1 MLNFILQSENYSDI
15 VVINDA
21 TFGPSRFAKNDD
33 MNIIIKTGATHRR
46 SSNMADD
53 VFSDEPSDAY
63 RKLNTKVENNISD
76 SVPLIRKKRH
86 TGTATINTPTIKYSI
101 FLNISLICSFIKSVI
116 IVTNTIP
123 QIISPLFTRINA
135 QIPKHIP

>member
-1 MLNFILQSENYSDI
+1 M
-15 VVINDA
+15 INDA

-33 MNIIIKTGATHRR
+33 MNIIIKTGATHCR

-86 TGTATINTPTIKYSI
+86 TGTATINTPTIKYSM

>member
-1 MLNFILQSENYSDI
+1 MDI

>member
-1 MLNFILQSENYSDI
+1 MDI

-86 TGTATINTPTIKYSI
+86 TGTAPINTPTIKYSI
-101 FLNISLICSFIKSVI
+101 FFNISLICSFIKSVI

-123 QIISPLFTRINA
+123 KIISPLFTRINA

>member
-1 MLNFILQSENYSDI
+1 MDI

-33 MNIIIKTGATHRR
+33 MNIIIKTGATHCR

-86 TGTATINTPTIKYSI
+86 TGTATINTPTIKHSI
-101 FLNISLICSFIKSVI
+101 FLNIYLICSFIKSVI

>member
-1 MLNFILQSENYSDI
+1 MTQP
-15 VVINDA
+15 
-21 TFGPSRFAKNDD
+21 FGPSRFAKNDD

>member
-1 MLNFILQSENYSDI
+1 MDI

-33 MNIIIKTGATHRR
+33 MNIIIKTGATHCR

-101 FLNISLICSFIKSVI
+101 FLNIYLICSFIKSVI

>member
-1 MLNFILQSENYSDI
+1 MDI

-33 MNIIIKTGATHRR
+33 INIIIKTGATHRR

-135 QIPKHIP
+135 QIPKHIQ

>member
-1 MLNFILQSENYSDI
+1 MDI

-33 MNIIIKTGATHRR
+33 MNIIIKTGATHCR

-63 RKLNTKVENNISD
+63 KKLNTKVENNISD
-76 SVPLIRKKRH
+76 NVPLIRKKRH
-86 TGTATINTPTIKYSI
+86 TGTRI
-101 FLNISLICSFIKSVI
+101 FNSS
-116 IVTNTIP
+116 
-123 QIISPLFTRINA
+123 RYD
-135 QIPKHIP
+135 

>member
-1 MLNFILQSENYSDI
+1 MDI

-33 MNIIIKTGATHRR
+33 MNIIIKTGATHCR
-46 SSNMADD
+46 SSNIADD

>member
-1 MLNFILQSENYSDI
+1 MDI

-21 TFGPSRFAKNDD
+21 TFGPSRFAKNYD

>member
-1 MLNFILQSENYSDI
+1 MDI

-33 MNIIIKTGATHRR
+33 MNIIIKTGATHCR

-123 QIISPLFTRINA
+123 QIISPLFTRMNA

>member
-1 MLNFILQSENYSDI
+1 MDI

-33 MNIIIKTGATHRR
+33 MNIIIKTGATHCR

-63 RKLNTKVENNISD
+63 KKLNTKVENNISD
-76 SVPLIRKKRH
+76 NVPLIRKKRH

>member
-1 MLNFILQSENYSDI
+1 MDI

-53 VFSDEPSDAY
+53 VFSDGLRYDLLQYLPEPSDAY

>member
-1 MLNFILQSENYSDI
+1 MDI

-33 MNIIIKTGATHRR
+33 MNIIIKTGATHCR

>member
-1 MLNFILQSENYSDI
+1 M
-15 VVINDA
+15 INDA

-101 FLNISLICSFIKSVI
+101 FLNISLNVYNNSYI
-116 IVTNTIP
+116 ITL
-123 QIISPLFTRINA
+123 QR
-135 QIPKHIP
+135 

>member
-1 MLNFILQSENYSDI
+1 MDI

-21 TFGPSRFAKNDD
+21 TIGPSRFAKNDD
-33 MNIIIKTGATHRR
+33 MNIIIKTGATHCR

>member
-1 MLNFILQSENYSDI
+1 MDI

-33 MNIIIKTGATHRR
+33 MNIIIKTAATHRR

>member
-1 MLNFILQSENYSDI
+1 MDI

-21 TFGPSRFAKNDD
+21 TFGPSHFAKNDD
-33 MNIIIKTGATHRR
+33 MNIIIKTGATHCR

>member
-1 MLNFILQSENYSDI
+1 M
-15 VVINDA
+15 INDA

-33 MNIIIKTGATHRR
+33 MNIIIKTGATHCR

-63 RKLNTKVENNISD
+63 KKLNTKVENNISD
-76 SVPLIRKKRH
+76 NVPLIRKKRH

>member
-1 MLNFILQSENYSDI
+1 MTQPLTKSFCE
-15 VVINDA
+15 
-21 TFGPSRFAKNDD
+21 NDD
-33 MNIIIKTGATHRR
+33 INIIIKTGATHRR

>member
-1 MLNFILQSENYSDI
+1 MDI

-21 TFGPSRFAKNDD
+21 TYGPSRFAKNDD
-33 MNIIIKTGATHRR
+33 KNIIIKTGATHRR

>member
-1 MLNFILQSENYSDI
+1 MDI

-53 VFSDEPSDAY
+53 VFSDKPSDAY

>member
-1 MLNFILQSENYSDI
+1 MDI

-63 RKLNTKVENNISD
+63 KKLNTKVENNISD
-76 SVPLIRKKRH
+76 NVPLIRKKRH